1 MQSEPSQRVLKTD
14 NDLVKMTGTTKDSF
28 VTDNL
33 LRQLF
38 GFNIAPQINK
48 KTACDC
54 YSPIEH

>member
-1 MQSEPSQRVLKTD
+1 
-14 NDLVKMTGTTKDSF
+14 MTGTTKDSF

>member
-14 NDLVKMTGTTKDSF
+14 NDRVKMNGTTKDSF

-48 KTACDC
+48 KTARDW